1 MTNENKQAESD
12 KKDKVQN
19 QSNVMKPPY
28 PQMKQSPLVQTQQL
42 PKPNNL
48 MAGQKV
54 ADQITREAA
63 QQKQHTVQNMHRISN
78 QQPRHQN
85 YNPKH
90 PQFNR
95 GPPQSFPRPN
105 NSGNFVHPNSR
116 HSGYSSS
123 TASAAIA
130 ATQRGYGNNMGVP
143 MQKR

>member
-1 MTNENKQAESD
+1 
-12 KKDKVQN
+12 
-19 QSNVMKPPY
+19 
-28 PQMKQSPLVQTQQL
+28 MKQSPLVQNQQL

-105 NSGNFVHPNSR
+105 NSGNFVHPNNR